1 MFYCKKENSRRRQQK
16 RRTQRGDLC
25 ARTGGRGFAEA
36 ESGEDIGAE
45 TVQFKE
51 KRVMLY
57 PWMVGMYGGAREAVT
72 RETGEGIDGVSGAG
86 PV

>member
-1 MFYCKKENSRRRQQK
+1 MAKKAKKENSRRRQQK

-25 ARTGGRGFAEA
+25 ARTGGRGFVEA
-36 ESGEDIGAE
+36 ESGEDFGAE

-57 PWMVGMYGGAREAVT
+57 PWMVGMYGGR
-72 RETGEGIDGVSGAG
+72 GGGDEGDGGG
-86 PV
+86 D